1 MNATDQQHSWKAFVQ
16 DEPPKHYLSEEHTL
30 RGWLLTT
37 DHKRIGLLYL
47 FSIIFYFAIAAIA
60 ATARLFLSRV
70 IASSLVPL
78 TPRAGVPSGRPG
90 A

>member
-1 MNATDQQHSWKAFVQ
+1 MLAVRLGDRLEIA
-16 DEPPKHYLSEEHTL
+16 
-30 RGWLLTT
+30 LLTAPLT
-37 DHKRIGLLYL
+37 GPLPPHPAARDPM
-47 FSIIFYFAIAAIA
+47 IIAIA